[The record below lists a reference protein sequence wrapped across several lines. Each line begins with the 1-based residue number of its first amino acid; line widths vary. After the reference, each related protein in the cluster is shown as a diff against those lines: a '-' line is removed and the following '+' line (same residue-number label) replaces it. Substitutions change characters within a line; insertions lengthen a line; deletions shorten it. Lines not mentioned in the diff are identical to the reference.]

1 VSTPHLDEA
10 YALHAAQPWP
20 LGPALH
26 LARALS
32 QAGQREAAVEAM
44 DLYAAR
50 YGVAGKAAEALV
62 TVAERCASRHLAPG
76 EVVVR
81 EGERSDTVYV
91 VLHGAVNVERE
102 GIGRLATLTR
112 GQSFGE
118 IAAFAGTPRTATVI
132 ARDPCE
138 LLSVT
143 RTTLAQLVAY
153 FPPLEHILAA
163 VYRDRL
169 LAQLVPPGSLL
180 SSLDPERRHALFAQ
194 FVPMDLLPGQVVLR
208 ESQEGIGFGIIVSG
222 RAKVWRYAL
231 DRRVEVLGHLGPGD
245 LFGEVSMLYEMPAMA
260 SIEAVSTLTLYLL
273 PRAAFIDF
281 VRRWP
286 IEAQRLQAL
295 ARKRLGYEQK
305 GPSIDPGSWA
315 FGLMDAAPEDAFEAQ
330 GGGCVCP
337 RCGFEQTPGITCLS
351 CGAHMSKERAR
362 MNDAGLRAQMAPLS
376 RGQS

>member
-1 VSTPHLDEA
+1 
-10 YALHAAQPWP
+10 
-20 LGPALH
+20 
-26 LARALS
+26 
-32 QAGQREAAVEAM
+32 
-44 DLYAAR
+44 
-50 YGVAGKAAEALV
+50 
-62 TVAERCASRHLAPG
+62 
-76 EVVVR
+76 
-81 EGERSDTVYV
+81 
-91 VLHGAVNVERE
+91 
-102 GIGRLATLTR
+102 
-112 GQSFGE
+112 
-118 IAAFAGTPRTATVI
+118 
-132 ARDPCE
+132 
-138 LLSVT
+138 
-143 RTTLAQLVAY
+143 
-153 FPPLEHILAA
+153 
-163 VYRDRL
+163 
-169 LAQLVPPGSLL
+169 
-180 SSLDPERRHALFAQ
+180 
-194 FVPMDLLPGQVVLR
+194 
-208 ESQEGIGFGIIVSG
+208 
-222 RAKVWRYAL
+222 
-231 DRRVEVLGHLGPGD
+231 
-245 LFGEVSMLYEMPAMA
+245 MPAMA